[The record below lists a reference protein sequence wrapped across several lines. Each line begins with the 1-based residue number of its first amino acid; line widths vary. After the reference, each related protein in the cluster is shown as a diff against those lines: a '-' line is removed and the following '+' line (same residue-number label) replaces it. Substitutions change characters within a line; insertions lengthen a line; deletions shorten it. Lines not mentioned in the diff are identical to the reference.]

1 MKLTKL
7 LIFIVLGTMSMSKAF
22 SQTTFKYNKISF
34 LERPEV
40 NSSELN
46 TTDTYENVQS
56 TVTFYKTLIILTV
69 PDQNYIVTYYIIDAT
84 TNEEGNT
91 IFTVFNYLEGDI
103 KSYGYL
109 GLVGEMVFYEKTNS
123 TTVTTFHN

>member
-1 MKLTKL
+1 M
-7 LIFIVLGTMSMSKAF
+7 FVVLGTMNVSESF
-22 SQTTFKYNKISF
+22 SQTTLTYTKISF

-40 NSSELN
+40 GSPELN
-46 TTDTYENVQS
+46 NIDTYENVQS